1 MWRFVLLGFV
11 LVLGACS
18 DPKGTILPTQID
30 KMETIKPAMEKLSGD
45 ERQLLAAYVTRHT
58 LGTAMGGLFGIRAD
72 PIPEGMT
79 IGKAID
85 EQREFIAKANA
96 DEAQQTALKEKMNA
110 ERERAMDAMRKVV
123 TVTLLSKKIEVER
136 GYSGIVMDEK
146 LVVSFGYKNNSDK
159 DIAGVKGTV
168 DVRDLFGDELA
179 GFNISN
185 DSTIKAGATSTW
197 TGSRSVQFGMNAT
210 NDRKFAAL
218 GDDKFQVVWSPK
230 IVVFT
235 DGSRLTSPE

>member
-1 MWRFVLLGFV
+1 MWRFV
-11 LVLGACS
+11 VLGLVAVLAGCS
-18 DPKGTILPTQID
+18 NPKGTVLPTQID
-30 KMETIKPAMEKLSGD
+30 KMDTIKPAMEKLSVD
-45 ERQLLAAYVTRHT
+45 DRQLVTAYVMRHT
-58 LGTAMGGLFGIRAD
+58 LGTSLGGLFGVKAD

-85 EQREFIAKANA
+85 EQRAFAAKAAA
-96 DEAQQTALKEKMNA
+96 DDAQEKALKEKMNA
-110 ERERAMDAMRKVV
+110 EREKAMDAMRKVV
-123 TVTLLSKKIEVER
+123 TVALLSKKIDVER

-168 DVRDLFGDELA
+168 DVKDLFGDQLA

-185 DSTIKAGATSTW
+185 DNTIKAGTTSTW
-197 TGSRSVQFGMNAT
+197 TGSRSVKYGLNTT
-210 NDRKFAAL
+210 NDRKFAEL
-218 GDDKFQVVWSPK
+218 GDDKFHIVWNPK

-235 DGSRLTSPE
+235 DGTKLTSPE